1 MSLLIEN
8 EDKKAQKIGFMLA
21 EYTDLTI
28 KNFDNKR
35 AYEVEQSRMDPAR
48 ARLLKH
54 LIKLSAGK

>member
-1 MSLLIEN
+1 
-8 EDKKAQKIGFMLA
+8 MLA

-54 LIKLSAGK
+54 LIKLSAGKWNI